1 MQNNTQSLT
10 PEELAAAVTTAMFRR
25 DALAQHL
32 GIVIEETRPGYARAH
47 MKVRDFM
54 LNGHGSCHGG
64 MLFAFAD
71 TVFAYAC
78 NSYNENTVASGCT
91 IDFLAPCPAGETLT
105 AIAIERSK
113 AGRTGIYDVD
123 ICDHRGNNV
132 AVFRGRSYRIKGQV
146 LAHPDSPEAD
156 LAQ

>member
-1 MQNNTQSLT
+1 MPDSTHDYT
-10 PEELAAAVTTAMFRR
+10 PEELAAAVTAAMFRR
-25 DALAQHL
+25 DATARHL

-54 LNGHGSCHGG
+54 LNSHGTCHGG

-71 TVFAYAC
+71 TAFAYAC

-91 IDFLAPCPAGETLT
+91 IDFLAPTHAGDTLA
-105 AIAIERSK
+105 AIAIERSR

-123 ICDHRGNNV
+123 ISDQRGNVV

-146 LAHPDSPEAD
+146 VGEPPAGTSDGT
-156 LAQ
+156 